1 MSPLS
6 PLHIPTSHTI
16 CNPGQTWGLQDWLTG
31 SANMFLSWLPSF
43 KLWPH
48 LHIIRAQSW
57 WATQWSGSDTASA
70 QTFSPSSQKQA
81 IQRFAT
87 QTLHIINTSQ
97 PSQRASILQSTKPVN
112 QNTNTFPYINDG
124 RVVVWLIQTILYW
137 LVIQLQVQRIT
148 IYNML
153 MDGLMGSEGLDHW
166 PGPGLWHQA
175 INSEMEIP
183 PDNKYQ
189 QYWSTVFQAAH
200 YFIDCGL
207 LLDQSETQVERRA
220 KAVKINHLPAF
231 EKFK

>member
-70 QTFSPSSQKQA
+70 WAAQTFSPSSQKQA

-87 QTLHIINTSQ
+87 QTLHIINTSPASRQAFFNQ
-97 PSQRASILQSTKPVN
+97 PNQWTKIQIRFLTLMTVVLLFDWFRQSSIDWWSSSRSNVLQ
-112 QNTNTFPYINDG
+112 F
-124 RVVVWLIQTILYW
+124 TI
-137 LVIQLQVQRIT
+137 
-148 IYNML
+148 
-153 MDGLMGSEGLDHW
+153 
-166 PGPGLWHQA
+166 
-175 INSEMEIP
+175 
-183 PDNKYQ
+183 
-189 QYWSTVFQAAH
+189 
-200 YFIDCGL
+200 C
-207 LLDQSETQVERRA
+207 
-220 KAVKINHLPAF
+220 
-231 EKFK
+231 

>member
-124 RVVVWLIQTILYW
+124 CCCLTDSDYPL
-137 LVIQLQVQRIT
+137 LT
-148 IYNML
+148 G
-153 MDGLMGSEGLDHW
+153 DPA
-166 PGPGLWHQA
+166 PGPTYYNLQYANGWVDGVWRLGSLAWA
-175 INSEMEIP
+175 RIMTP
-183 PDNKYQ
+183 GNKLRDGNTSGQ
-189 QYWSTVFQAAH
+189 
-200 YFIDCGL
+200 
-207 LLDQSETQVERRA
+207 
-220 KAVKINHLPAF
+220 
-231 EKFK
+231 